1 MEDSQKHLPKRV
13 TSTGMHNA
21 VAAVD
26 PLGELV
32 KNLFDAYQ
40 KPIELPWDGAKF
52 GYLMLKMAFSSHM
65 QMFMNDW
72 STSLEYG
79 PLHGFLEP
87 QSIHKAKDRRQ
98 ECQQYIQTRVKESQ
112 RLVYLGAYL
121 NHYAVKSSLKAEDG
135 ILYPLKKSFFFL
147 PKPLTLILHEEIDYV
162 EFERHV
168 AGGSNMHYFDLSIR
182 LKSEQEHLCCNI
194 QRNEYHNLYEFI
206 RRCLTYCWYKEGSL
220 FEDDDVVDPHL
231 ERIKNEAGG
240 DESDEEK
247 PAKKE
252 SKKDM
257 PSKASTSKRKSKDDE
272 DGKKKKRLKCT
283 QEDNVWFHVHF

>member
-1 MEDSQKHLPKRV
+1 MKTLTTTLEGKADQAVPQWIEPKSHV
-13 TSTGMHNA
+13 QTEGYECGYYVMHWMWCI
-21 VAAVD
+21 VS
-26 PLGELV
+26 G
-32 KNLFDAYQ
+32 
-40 KPIELPWDGAKF
+40 
-52 GYLMLKMAFSSHM
+52 
-65 QMFMNDW
+65 
-72 STSLEYG
+72 
-79 PLHGFLEP
+79 
-87 QSIHKAKDRRQ
+87 
-98 ECQQYIQTRVKESQ
+98 
-112 RLVYLGAYL
+112 
-121 NHYAVKSSLKAEDG
+121 SLKNEWNR
-135 ILYPLKKSFFFL
+135 
-147 PKPLTLILHEEIDYV
+147 IDYV